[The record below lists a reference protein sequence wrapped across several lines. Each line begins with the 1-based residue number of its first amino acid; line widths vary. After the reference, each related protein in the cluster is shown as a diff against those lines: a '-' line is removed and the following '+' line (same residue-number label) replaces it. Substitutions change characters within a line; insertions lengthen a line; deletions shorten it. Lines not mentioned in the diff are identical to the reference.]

1 LDASGLGAEQPIQRE
16 LCYSLFQLL
25 AVVDRCTLLR
35 LEVEMSEKSVSLL
48 LALTAM
54 ITISC
59 AGAQA
64 GYVKGGVHKVD
75 KTAKGAV
82 HATERGTKHVVR
94 VSSNGVHKV
103 THGTHRLVK
112 KLI

>member
-1 LDASGLGAEQPIQRE
+1 
-16 LCYSLFQLL
+16 
-25 AVVDRCTLLR
+25 
-35 LEVEMSEKSVSLL
+35 MSEKAVSLV
-48 LALTAM
+48 LALTAVF
-54 ITISC
+54 TISC
-59 AGAQA
+59 AGALA